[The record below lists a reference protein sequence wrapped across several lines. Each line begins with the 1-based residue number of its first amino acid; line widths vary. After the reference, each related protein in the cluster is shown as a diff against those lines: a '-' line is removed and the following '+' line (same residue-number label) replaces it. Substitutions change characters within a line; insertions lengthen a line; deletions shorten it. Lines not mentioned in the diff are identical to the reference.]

1 MYYIVSSDNQI
12 KTIVMTSINNE
23 EKEAEFEERVLEII
37 NTMDL

>member
-1 MYYIVSSDNQI
+1 M

-23 EKEAEFEERVLEII
+23 EKEVEFEERVLEII